1 MNGMKVPL
9 AIILAVA
16 IQAIGLVWYVSK
28 IDSKVEILYSQY
40 QESSQEAV
48 IENQVR
54 MRIDLQNVVDGMAT
68 TTTQIEQLTQMVEKV
83 RKTNTQLVN
92 QNKNIKKNI
101 TNLKK
106 QITDLKKDT
115 KKKKTTDKK
124 VSWVNQ

>member
-1 MNGMKVPL
+1 MKIPL

-40 QESSQEAV
+40 QESIQEAV

-83 RKTNTQLVN
+83 RKSNNQLVN
-92 QNKNIKKNI
+92 QNNKIKNTI

-106 QITDLKKDT
+106 QITDLKKST
-115 KKKKTTDKK
+115 KKKQTTEKK
-124 VSWVNQ
+124 LG

>member
-1 MNGMKVPL
+1 MNGLKIPM

-83 RKTNTQLVN
+83 RKSNNQLVN
-92 QNKNIKKNI
+92 QNNKIKNTI

-106 QITDLKKDT
+106 QITDLKKST
-115 KKKKTTDKK
+115 KKKKESTEKK
-124 VSWVNQ
+124 LG